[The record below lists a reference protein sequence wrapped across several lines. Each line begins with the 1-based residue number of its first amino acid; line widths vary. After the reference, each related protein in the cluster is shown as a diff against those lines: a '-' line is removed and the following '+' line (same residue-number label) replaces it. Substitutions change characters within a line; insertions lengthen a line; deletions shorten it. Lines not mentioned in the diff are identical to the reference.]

1 MSSLNSLIPLQKE
14 LNFMLQLYNYSNS
27 YDSFMFQSKKIKNFS
42 IPKEIFDKEINS
54 PPESKL
60 INKLNN
66 NNNNNFI
73 NEIKYAQSKILS
85 QNHPIVLKKISKE
98 ITEAKL
104 TDRKIESKSEN
115 KSKDKKK
122 MNLKDNNLNV
132 DFPKGLSK
140 NISLTDLILTREKI
154 IDKKMNQPEVK
165 SDQIP
170 NDIND
175 KISFMSETVAK
186 KESFRKASLVLNEFD
201 MDKKLAPFKNKL
213 NYNLD
218 RDRFSLQNK
227 KRKSESDSIFYQKI
241 DHVCELSFKN

>member
-1 MSSLNSLIPLQKE
+1 
-14 LNFMLQLYNYSNS
+14 
-27 YDSFMFQSKKIKNFS
+27 
-42 IPKEIFDKEINS
+42 
-54 PPESKL
+54 
-60 INKLNN
+60 
-66 NNNNNFI
+66 
-73 NEIKYAQSKILS
+73 
-85 QNHPIVLKKISKE
+85 
-98 ITEAKL
+98 
-104 TDRKIESKSEN
+104 
-115 KSKDKKK
+115 

-201 MDKKLAPFKNKL
+201 MDKKLASFKNKL